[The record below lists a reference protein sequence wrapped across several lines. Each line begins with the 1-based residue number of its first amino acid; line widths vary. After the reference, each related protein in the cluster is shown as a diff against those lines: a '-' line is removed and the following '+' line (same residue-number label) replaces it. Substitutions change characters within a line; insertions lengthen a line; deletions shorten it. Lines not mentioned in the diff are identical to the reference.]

1 MQLFLPHLSRGL
13 LQYDSVFPHMQVT
26 RGGPQMCHAWRGH
39 DGINPPLDERA
50 SPWKATSSFSTPYLS
65 SKQVSSVPVH
75 TYVSM
80 MFVLYRVRNISHFY
94 TWCLDVFD
102 ASPWLDCVATV
113 IQTDAIIDVPYRRN
127 QWWHPGQNYRHGTW
141 KYARW
146 TWLTVVGKPATFP
159 VHSHRWSIDDHET
172 FHAHLLLQI
181 LHHRR

>member
-1 MQLFLPHLSRGL
+1 MDQCTPPLSHIQLYHCQSDDTLPAAKMQLFLPHLSRGL

-94 TWCLDVFD
+94 T
-102 ASPWLDCVATV
+102 
-113 IQTDAIIDVPYRRN
+113 
-127 QWWHPGQNYRHGTW
+127 
-141 KYARW
+141 
-146 TWLTVVGKPATFP
+146 
-159 VHSHRWSIDDHET
+159 
-172 FHAHLLLQI
+172 
-181 LHHRR
+181 